1 MSWIATLVEDIDRHR
16 AVVRVT
22 VVRADGSTPREVG
35 AAMYVSADGVRDTIG
50 GGALELAAI
59 GHARAMLGTS
69 RVPSDAAR
77 DSLSPPPSGHPH
89 TPPLREGSE
98 GDGERDGV
106 RGSQGLQPIH
116 GGSAGR
122 GGCAP
127 SCTPIVERMSLGA
140 APHPSPLP
148 ASGERGSGRRLD
160 TASWP
165 RDTRD
170 FPLGPSLGQCCG
182 GYARLLFEVF
192 GASERAHLGGLS
204 RDCDA
209 TGGLLLRPL
218 DGGTPPFVAAD
229 RKEHRL
235 EWPLGVTRV
244 VRDML
249 SGARPRVPLLVR
261 GAKGGTA
268 WLIEP
273 LARPVHR
280 LYLYGAGHVG
290 RAIVRVLEDL
300 PFAVTWIDTS
310 AGRFPEHVPP
320 HATVQVAPDPA
331 TFAGGAKADAFHL
344 VLTYSHAL
352 DLAICHSLLRRGDF
366 RFLGLIGSATK
377 QARFLKR
384 LAELGIGEALLTRL
398 VCPIGLPGIGGKE
411 PAVIAVSVA
420 AQLVQL
426 ATAAAACASA
436 PPSRREDAAR

>member
-1 MSWIATLVEDIDRHR
+1 MSWIATLVENIDRHGT
-16 AVVRVT
+16 VVRVT

-35 AAMYVSADGVRDTIG
+35 AAMYVSPDGVLGTIG
-50 GGALELAAI
+50 GGALELAVI
-59 GHARAMLGTS
+59 DHARAMLGRHEDNPT
-69 RVPSDAAR
+69 RRAPNGATP
-77 DSLSPPPSGHPH
+77 DSLFPPSSGHRH
-89 TPPLREGSE
+89 APPLREG
-98 GDGERDGV
+98 
-106 RGSQGLQPIH
+106 P
-116 GGSAGR
+116 
-122 GGCAP
+122 
-127 SCTPIVERMSLGA
+127 
-140 APHPSPLP
+140 
-148 ASGERGSGRRLD
+148 GERGSGRRLD

-182 GYARLLFEVF
+182 GYARLLFEVLTQ
-192 GASERAHLGGLS
+192 AERDHLIAIMQDG
-204 RDCDA
+204 DDA
-209 TGGLLLRPL
+209 RTLVLRPL
-218 DGGTPPFVAAD
+218 AGGAPLQAAAD
-229 RKEHRL
+229 RKEHRR
-235 EWPLGVTRV
+235 EWPLGVTRA

-280 LYLYGAGHVG
+280 LHLYGAGHVG

-310 AGRFPEHVPP
+310 AGRFPEHFPS
-320 HATVQVAPDPA
+320 HATAQVAPDPA
-331 TFAGGAKADAFHL
+331 VFAGGAEADAFHL

-377 QARFLKR
+377 RARFLKR
-384 LAELGIGEALLTRL
+384 LADLGIGEALLARL
-398 VCPIGLPGIGGKE
+398 VCPIGLPGVGGKE
-411 PAVIAVSVA
+411 PAAIAVSVA

-426 ATAAAACASA
+426 ALSADACASA
-436 PPSRREDAAR
+436 PASRREDAAR